1 MKQRNRYFDV
11 LRGVAILMVIAI
23 HTYKSS
29 IEGWINLANL
39 GVRQIL
45 NCAVPLFF
53 AMSGFFVYRKV
64 LDSKQAVLKFW
75 EHQIPKIYIPTLI
88 WSLPLFMLAL
98 IKGKNPITNTL
109 NLLICGFSVYYFIA
123 VTIQYYLLLPALQ
136 RLKAAKQGGV
146 ILSVIINLVS
156 IAVVTYFNIILDAD
170 LPLIIY
176 AGCGLL
182 WLMFYVVGCGLSE
195 TSRMYS
201 LRNVVALLLIGF
213 ILSYLESFYLMS
225 NYRLGFGIKPSSFV
239 FSLGAVLFLM
249 SAKVEDFI
257 AKRENG
263 VFRLFEY
270 LGSVSFIVYL
280 IHCYV
285 ISWVLPHSGI
295 INDYWLT
302 RWLLVLFS
310 ALLGVHLMKRLVPTE
325 LKYYF
330 GIYD

>member
-1 MKQRNRYFDV
+1 MTF
-11 LRGVAILMVIAI
+11 
-23 HTYKSS
+23 
-29 IEGWINLANL
+29 
-39 GVRQIL
+39 
-45 NCAVPLFF
+45 
-53 AMSGFFVYRKV
+53 
-64 LDSKQAVLKFW
+64 
-75 EHQIPKIYIPTLI
+75 
-88 WSLPLFMLAL
+88 
-98 IKGKNPITNTL
+98 
-109 NLLICGFSVYYFIA
+109 
-123 VTIQYYLLLPALQ
+123 
-136 RLKAAKQGGV
+136 
-146 ILSVIINLVS
+146 
-156 IAVVTYFNIILDAD
+156 FNIILDAD